1 MKKLLL
7 LLLLVPMVSFGQMDY
22 YVSAKGG
29 LNVRE
34 APEARAKKVAT
45 LLYGQKVTIESKTDI
60 KLIINDTDKET
71 GITKVVE
78 GEWVEITSG
87 EKIRGYVFNGFLK
100 GFDLSKNTL
109 PIYLDKNQITIKCP
123 DADIGYRQEVNG
135 KIYEVVDNA
144 ELRLQIRKGEDD
156 CVCTSNVTN
165 MNELFKEEFGEPND
179 NDEPVEGWDIGDWD
193 TSSVVDMSFMFYDA
207 NEFNQDISSW
217 DTSNVTDMSAMF
229 RNAAA
234 FNQDIGNW
242 DTSSVTDMQAMFQ
255 DALAFNQ
262 NIGNWNTSSVTGMS
276 GMFWQATAFNQNI
289 GSWDTSS
296 VTDMSFM
303 FSNAVVFNEDIGN
316 WDTSSVTDM
325 QSMFQDTNEFNQN
338 IGNWNTSS
346 VTTMKDMFMY
356 TSSFNQDIGNWITSS
371 VTTMEDMFWYAEA
384 FNQNLTEWCVAGI
397 TSEPDNFTL
406 SSALT
411 EDNKPIWGTCPS
423 D

>member
-1 MKKLLL
+1 MKKLL

-34 APEARAKKVAT
+34 APNAKAKKVST
-45 LLYGQKVTIESKTDI
+45 ILYRQKVTIESKTNI
-60 KLIINDTDKET
+60 KLTINDTDKET

-165 MNELFKEEFGEPND
+165 MNELFMEEFGEPND

-193 TSSVVDMSFMFYDA
+193 TSSVVDMSFMFYGA
-207 NEFNQDISSW
+207 SSFNQDISSW
-217 DTSNVTDMSAMF
+217 DTSNVTDMSSMF
-229 RNAAA
+229 RGASV
-234 FNQDIGNW
+234 FNQYIVNW
-242 DTSSVTDMQAMFQ
+242 DTSSVTNMQSMFSN
-255 DALAFNQ
+255 ASAFNQ
-262 NIGNWNTSSVTGMS
+262 NTGNWNTSNVTSMRGMFNGATAFNQDIGAWNTSSVTDMGY
-276 GMFWQATAFNQNI
+276 MFGQATAFNQN
-289 GSWDTSS
+289 
-296 VTDMSFM
+296 
-303 FSNAVVFNEDIGN
+303 
-316 WDTSSVTDM
+316 
-325 QSMFQDTNEFNQN
+325 
-338 IGNWNTSS
+338 
-346 VTTMKDMFMY
+346 
-356 TSSFNQDIGNWITSS
+356 
-371 VTTMEDMFWYAEA
+371 
-384 FNQNLTEWCVAGI
+384 LTGWCVTNI
-397 TSEPDNFTL
+397 ISEPDAFGGGVVNGVEQ
-406 SSALT
+406 ALT
-411 EDNKPIWGTCPS
+411 EANKPIWGTCPS
-423 D
+423 N

>member
-1 MKKLLL
+1 MKKLL

-165 MNELFKEEFGEPND
+165 MNDLFLEEFGEP
-179 NDEPVEGWDIGDWD
+179 GG
-193 TSSVVDMSFMFYDA
+193 
-207 NEFNQDISSW
+207 
-217 DTSNVTDMSAMF
+217 
-229 RNAAA
+229 
-234 FNQDIGNW
+234 
-242 DTSSVTDMQAMFQ
+242 
-255 DALAFNQ
+255 L
-262 NIGNWNTSSVTGMS
+262 
-276 GMFWQATAFNQNI
+276 
-289 GSWDTSS
+289 
-296 VTDMSFM
+296 
-303 FSNAVVFNEDIGN
+303 
-316 WDTSSVTDM
+316 
-325 QSMFQDTNEFNQN
+325 
-338 IGNWNTSS
+338 
-346 VTTMKDMFMY
+346 
-356 TSSFNQDIGNWITSS
+356 
-371 VTTMEDMFWYAEA
+371 
-384 FNQNLTEWCVAGI
+384 
-397 TSEPDNFTL
+397 
-406 SSALT
+406 
-411 EDNKPIWGTCPS
+411 
-423 D
+423 